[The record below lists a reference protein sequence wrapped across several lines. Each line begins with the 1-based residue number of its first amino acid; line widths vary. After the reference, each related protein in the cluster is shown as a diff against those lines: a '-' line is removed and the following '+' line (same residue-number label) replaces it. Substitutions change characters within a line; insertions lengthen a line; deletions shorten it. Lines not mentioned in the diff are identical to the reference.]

1 VINPPLLRLRF
12 LSRLL
17 TSGAMLGFIAG
28 ASVLMAATPPMPAAR
43 QAPSSGAFLAGIV
56 ANGERD
62 TAAASEYFQE
72 ALRSDPRNPSLVEN
86 AFIAT
91 LVDGNMPDSFKLAE
105 RAIRADKSN
114 ALAHVALGVQAL
126 KARDYARARTSF
138 ERAGATAREPDLT
151 IALLR
156 AWALVGAGEVNAA
169 LQAMDR
175 FKENDIRGYRDFF
188 AGLMADVGKRPNEAE
203 RRLASA
209 FANDGPP
216 LRLADS
222 YARLLT
228 RRGKFEEAK
237 AAIEKW
243 RSANPGQPYLDK
255 QAEAIARGEVLEPLT
270 PTVGEGAAEVFYGL
284 GALGAA
290 SRDPFTAI
298 IYIQFARFLAPGD
311 DVVLMTLAEFFEQ
324 VRQNARA
331 AEIYAQIPA
340 QSSFHTRAL
349 AGQALAL
356 ERQGKSDEAISVL
369 RSLLTEAPDDLE
381 AADTLG
387 LILRSKKRWAESVEV
402 YSASLNRIPMPDQ
415 KHWALFFGR
424 AIGQERLKQW
434 PLAEA
439 DFLKALSLLPPK
451 PRTGRERAERAQVLN
466 YLAYSWV
473 DMHMNIEKS
482 FDMLREAVSLTPE
495 DGAIVDSL
503 GWAYYRLGKYDE
515 AVRELERAIL
525 LRAGDATI
533 NDHLGDA
540 YWKVGRK
547 REAYFKWSQAL
558 GLNPE
563 PEDRVKIERK
573 LASGLDEPPT
583 AAVPE
588 ALAPGAPKP
597 NGG

>member
-1 VINPPLLRLRF
+1 VTQRPLRCLPRLVASAALF
-12 LSRLL
+12 ALV
-17 TSGAMLGFIAG
+17 AG
-28 ASVLMAATPPMPAAR
+28 APVGLAATPPMPVARLAA
-43 QAPSSGAFLAGIV
+43 SSGAFLAGIV

-62 TAAASEYFQE
+62 TAAAAEYFQE
-72 ALRSDPRNPSLVEN
+72 ALRNDPRNASLVEN

-91 LVDGNMPDSFKLAE
+91 MVDGNLNDAFKLAE

-126 KARDYARARTSF
+126 KARDYARARASF

-151 IALLR
+151 VALLR
-156 AWALVGAGEVNAA
+156 AWALVGAGELTAA

-188 AGLMADVGKRPNEAE
+188 AGLMADVGRRPNEAE

-209 FANDGPP
+209 FANEGPP
-216 LRLADS
+216 LRLADA
-222 YARLLT
+222 YIRLLT

-237 AAIEKW
+237 AAITKW
-243 RSANPGQPYLDK
+243 QAGNPGQPYLDR
-255 QAEAIARGEVLEPLT
+255 QAKAVERGDVLESLT
-270 PTVGEGAAEVFYGL
+270 PGVAEGAAEVFYGL

-290 SRDPFTAI
+290 ARDPFTAI

-311 DVVLMTLAEFFEQ
+311 EVVTMTLAEFFEQ

-331 AEIYAQIPA
+331 ADLYAEITP
-340 QSSFHTRAL
+340 QSVFHTRAL
-349 AGQALAL
+349 SGRALAL
-356 ERQGKSDEAISVL
+356 ERQGKSDEAILVL
-369 RSLLTEAPDDLE
+369 HSLLSEAPDDLE

-387 LILRSKKRWAESVEV
+387 LILRSKKRWAESIQV
-402 YSASLNRIPMPDQ
+402 YSNAIARVAKPDQ
-415 KHWALFFGR
+415 RHWALFFGR
-424 AIGQERLKQW
+424 AIGQERMKQW
-434 PLAEA
+434 PQAEA

-503 GWAYYRLGKYDE
+503 GWAFYRLGKYED
-515 AVRELERAIL
+515 AVRELERAML
-525 LRAGDATI
+525 LRGGDPTI

-563 PEDRVKIERK
+563 PEDRDKIERK
-573 LASGLDEPPT
+573 LAVGLDEAT
-583 AAVPE
+583 AASSAQPSVPGT
-588 ALAPGAPKP
+588 PPKP
-597 NGG
+597 DGG